1 MVPPVDDA
9 LSQNNAWILLTRYS
23 PERLSFALR
32 LALICALVA
41 LVAEIYK
48 TPEIALTTY
57 VVFFLNKPDRVES
70 IVLSIAFTIIITII
84 IGFLFVIASPVLASI
99 PLRVGAMAAISF
111 TLLFLVSASK
121 LKPIGSTLTL
131 IIAYALD
138 LLGSVPL
145 GELVTRA
152 FLYTLLFIAIP
163 AAVSIVINLLFG
175 AAPRSLAQ
183 KDLAAKLRTAAR
195 ALQTAEESIRELN
208 QPLAEGDE
216 ETQKELKLSSIE
228 HSSRP
233 EDLDALKASCDGVTT
248 ILSAVQLM
256 VTEPDALPSM
266 ETRSVMQSTLLEMA
280 AIFEKGGYPALVEP
294 IPVEGD
300 SADLVRS
307 SIMFFNAGLAQ
318 FGELRPA
325 PPKEKKA
332 KSGFFLPD
340 AFSNPEHVQYAFKT
354 TLAAMTCYLIYSTLS
369 WPGIHTALITCFIV
383 SLGTVAET
391 VEKLKLR
398 ILGCV
403 VGTVAGLGVMIGIIP
418 RTTDIGH
425 LMVVVFAGAFIG
437 AWIAAG
443 SPRISYA
450 GFQFAFAYFLCV
462 IQGSSP
468 AFNMVVA
475 RDRVIGIFLGILVS
489 YLISTRLWP
498 ASIAPQIDEGLK
510 TAQKQLQEIEQLPDP
525 WQRRRV
531 AAETQALLHKI
542 ETDIQLADYEPPSIR
557 PTTAWRRARMNA
569 VQAAQQLGTTLFA
582 RSELRDSGKEPTAN
596 SAALS
601 ELLDNR
607 SHSFQLAWSRI
618 DQSEEHA

>member
-9 LSQNNAWILLTRYS
+9 LPQNNAWILLTRYS

-32 LALICALVA
+32 LALICAVVA

-70 IVLSIAFTIIITII
+70 IVLSIAFTIIIAVI
-84 IGFLFVIASPVLASI
+84 IGFLLLIASPVLASI

-131 IIAYALD
+131 VIAYALD

-145 GELVTRA
+145 GELATRA
-152 FLYTLLFIAIP
+152 FLYTLLFVAIP
-163 AAVSIVINLLFG
+163 AAVSIVINLLLG

-183 KDLAAKLRTAAR
+183 KDLAGRLRTAAR
-195 ALQTAEESIRELN
+195 ALQTDEESIRELN
-208 QPLAEGDE
+208 QLLAEGDE
-216 ETQKELKLSSIE
+216 EAQKELKLSSIE

-233 EDLDALKASCDGVTT
+233 EDLDALKASSDGVITV
-248 ILSAVQLM
+248 LCAVQLM
-256 VTEPDALPSM
+256 VTEPDALPST
-266 ETRSVMQSTLLEMA
+266 ETRSVMQSTLLQMA
-280 AIFEKGGYPALVEP
+280 AIFEKGGYPILVEL
-294 IPVEGD
+294 IPAEGG
-300 SADLVRS
+300 SADLVGS

-340 AFSNPEHVQYAFKT
+340 AFSNSEHVQYAFKT

-403 VGTVAGLGVMIGIIP
+403 VGTVAGLSVMIGIIP
-418 RTTDIGH
+418 QTTDIGH
-425 LMVVVFAGAFIG
+425 LMMVVFAGAFIG

-468 AFNMVVA
+468 SFNMVVA

-498 ASIAPQIDEGLK
+498 ASIAPQIDEALK
-510 TAQKQLQEIEQLPDP
+510 TAQKQLQEIDQLPDP
-525 WQRRRV
+525 WQRRRL

-542 ETDIQLADYEPPSIR
+542 ETDIRLAGYEPLSIR
-557 PTTAWRRARMNA
+557 PTTAWRRARRNA
-569 VQAAQQLGTTLFA
+569 VQAARRLDTTLFA
-582 RSELRDSGKEPTAN
+582 RSELKDSGKEPAAYN
-596 SAALS
+596 AALS
-601 ELLDNR
+601 ELLDSR

-618 DQSEEHA
+618 DRSEEHA

>member
-1 MVPPVDDA
+1 MAPPVDDA
-9 LSQNNAWILLTRYS
+9 LPQNNAWTLLTRYS

-70 IVLSIAFTIIITII
+70 IVLSIAFTIIITVIV
-84 IGFLFVIASPVLASI
+84 GFLLVIASPVLASI

-152 FLYTLLFIAIP
+152 FLYTLLFVAIP

-183 KDLAAKLRTAAR
+183 KDLAARLCTAAK
-195 ALQTAEESIRELN
+195 ALQTDEESIRELK
-208 QPLAEGDE
+208 QLLAEGDE

-233 EDLDALKASCDGVTT
+233 EDLDALKASSDGVVT

-256 VTEPDALPSM
+256 VTEPDALPST
-266 ETRSVMQSTLLEMA
+266 ETRSAMQSTLLQMA

-294 IPVEGD
+294 IPVEGG

-307 SIMFFNAGLAQ
+307 SIMFFNAGLSQ
-318 FGELRPA
+318 FGERRRSS
-325 PPKEKKA
+325 KEKKA

-354 TLAAMTCYLIYSTLS
+354 TLAAMTCYLIYSVLN

-383 SLGTVAET
+383 SLGTVAES
-391 VEKLKLR
+391 VEKLQLR
-398 ILGCV
+398 ILGCI

-450 GFQFAFAYFLCV
+450 GLQFAFAYFLCV

-510 TAQKQLQEIEQLPDP
+510 TAQKQLQEIDQLSNP

-542 ETDIQLADYEPPSIR
+542 ETDIQLAGYEPPSIR
-557 PTTAWRRARMNA
+557 PTTAWRRARRNA
-569 VQAAQQLGTTLFA
+569 VRAAQRLDIAVFA
-582 RSELRDSGKEPTAN
+582 RSELKDSGKEPAVDN
-596 SAALS
+596 AALS
-601 ELLDNR
+601 ELSDAR
-607 SHSFQLAWSRI
+607 SHSFQLALSRI

>member
-1 MVPPVDDA
+1 MAPPVDDA
-9 LSQNNAWILLTRYS
+9 LPQNNAWTLLTRYS

-70 IVLSIAFTIIITII
+70 IVLSIAFTIIITVIV
-84 IGFLFVIASPVLASI
+84 GFLLVIASPVLASI

-111 TLLFLVSASK
+111 TLLFLVSASR

-152 FLYTLLFIAIP
+152 FLYTLLFVAIP

-183 KDLAAKLRTAAR
+183 KDLAARLCTAAK
-195 ALQTAEESIRELN
+195 ALQTDEESIRELK
-208 QPLAEGDE
+208 QLLAEGDE

-233 EDLDALKASCDGVTT
+233 EDLDALKASSDGVVT

-256 VTEPDALPSM
+256 VTEPDALPSS
-266 ETRSVMQSTLLEMA
+266 ETRSAMQSTLLQMA

-294 IPVEGD
+294 IPVEGG
-300 SADLVRS
+300 SADLVCS
-307 SIMFFNAGLAQ
+307 SIMFFNAGLSQ
-318 FGELRPA
+318 FGERRPSS
-325 PPKEKKA
+325 KEKKA
-332 KSGFFLPD
+332 KSGFFLPN

-354 TLAAMTCYLIYSTLS
+354 TLAAMTCYLIYSVLN

-383 SLGTVAET
+383 SLGTVAES
-391 VEKLKLR
+391 VEKLQLR
-398 ILGCV
+398 ILGCI

-450 GFQFAFAYFLCV
+450 GLQFAFAYFLCV

-498 ASIAPQIDEGLK
+498 ASIAPHIDEGLK
-510 TAQKQLQEIEQLPDP
+510 TAQKQLQEIDQLSNP

-531 AAETQALLHKI
+531 AAEAQALLHKI
-542 ETDIQLADYEPPSIR
+542 ETDIQLAGYEPPSIR
-557 PTTAWRRARMNA
+557 PTTAWRRARRNA
-569 VQAAQQLGTTLFA
+569 VRAAQRLDIALFA
-582 RSELRDSGKEPTAN
+582 RSELKDPGEEPAADN
-596 SAALS
+596 AALS
-601 ELLDNR
+601 ELLDVR

>member
-9 LSQNNAWILLTRYS
+9 LPQNNAWILLTRYS

-41 LVAEIYK
+41 LIAEIYK

-70 IVLSIAFTIIITII
+70 IVLSIAFTIIIAVI
-84 IGFLFVIASPVLASI
+84 IGFLLVIASPVLASI

-131 IIAYALD
+131 VIAYALD

-145 GELVTRA
+145 GELATRA
-152 FLYTLLFIAIP
+152 FLYTLLFVAIP

-183 KDLAAKLRTAAR
+183 KDLAGRLRTAAR
-195 ALQTAEESIRELN
+195 ALQTDGESIRELK
-208 QPLAEGDE
+208 QLLAEGDE
-216 ETQKELKLSSIE
+216 ETQKELKLASIE

-233 EDLDALKASCDGVTT
+233 EDLDALKASSDGVIT
-248 ILSAVQLM
+248 ILSAVHLM
-256 VTEPDALPSM
+256 VAEPDALPSTG
-266 ETRSVMQSTLLEMA
+266 TRSVMQSTLLEMA
-280 AIFEKGGYPALVEP
+280 AIFEKGRYPVLVEP
-294 IPVEGD
+294 IPAEGD
-300 SADLVRS
+300 SDDLVGS

-325 PPKEKKA
+325 PSKEKKA

-340 AFSNPEHVQYAFKT
+340 AFSNSKHVHYAFKT

-403 VGTVAGLGVMIGIIP
+403 VGTVAGLSVMIGIIP
-418 RTTDIGH
+418 QTTDIGH
-425 LMVVVFAGAFIG
+425 LMTVVFAGAFVG

-443 SPRISYA
+443 SPRVSYA

-462 IQGSSP
+462 IQGSFPS
-468 AFNMVVA
+468 FNMVVA
-475 RDRVIGIFLGILVS
+475 RDRIIGIFLGILVS

-498 ASIAPQIDEGLK
+498 GSIAPQIDEALK
-510 TAQKQLQEIEQLPDP
+510 TAQKQLQEIDQIPDP
-525 WQRRRV
+525 WQRRRL

-542 ETDIQLADYEPPSIR
+542 ETDIQLAGYEPLSIR
-557 PTTAWRRARMNA
+557 PTTAWRCERRNA
-569 VQAAQQLGTTLFA
+569 VQAAQRLDTTLFA
-582 RSELRDSGKEPTAN
+582 RSELKDSGKEPAADN
-596 SAALS
+596 AALS
-601 ELLDNR
+601 ELLDSR

>member
-1 MVPPVDDA
+1 MAPPVDDT
-9 LSQNNAWILLTRYS
+9 LPQNNAWTLLTRYS

-70 IVLSIAFTIIITII
+70 IVLSIAFTIIITVIV
-84 IGFLFVIASPVLASI
+84 GFLLVIASPVLASI

-152 FLYTLLFIAIP
+152 FLYTLLFVAIP
-163 AAVSIVINLLFG
+163 AAVSIAINLLFG

-183 KDLAAKLRTAAR
+183 KDLAARLCTAAK
-195 ALQTAEESIRELN
+195 ALQTDEESIRELR
-208 QPLAEGDE
+208 QLLAEGDE

-233 EDLDALKASCDGVTT
+233 EDLDALKASSDGVVT

-256 VTEPDALPSM
+256 VTEPDALPST
-266 ETRSVMQSTLLEMA
+266 ETRSAMQSTLLEMA

-294 IPVEGD
+294 IPIEGG
-300 SADLVRS
+300 SADLVCS
-307 SIMFFNAGLAQ
+307 SIMFFNAGLSQ
-318 FGELRPA
+318 FGERRPSS
-325 PPKEKKA
+325 KEKKA
-332 KSGFFLPD
+332 KSGFFLPN

-354 TLAAMTCYLIYSTLS
+354 TLAAMTCYLIYSVLN

-383 SLGTVAET
+383 SLGTVAES
-391 VEKLKLR
+391 VEKLQLR
-398 ILGCV
+398 ILGCMA
-403 VGTVAGLGVMIGIIP
+403 GTVAGLGVMIGIIP

-450 GFQFAFAYFLCV
+450 GLQFAFAYFLCV

-498 ASIAPQIDEGLK
+498 ASIAPHIDEGLK
-510 TAQKQLQEIEQLPDP
+510 TAQKQLQEIDQLSNP
-525 WQRRRV
+525 WPRRRV

-542 ETDIQLADYEPPSIR
+542 ETDIQLAGYEPPSIR
-557 PTTAWRRARMNA
+557 PTTAWRRARRNA
-569 VQAAQQLGTTLFA
+569 VRAAQRLDIALFA
-582 RSELRDSGKEPTAN
+582 RSELKDSGKEPAADN
-596 SAALS
+596 AALS
-601 ELLDNR
+601 ELSDAR
-607 SHSFQLAWSRI
+607 SHSFQLALSRI

>member
-1 MVPPVDDA
+1 MAPPVDDA
-9 LSQNNAWILLTRYS
+9 LPQNNAWTLLTRYS

-70 IVLSIAFTIIITII
+70 IVLSIAFTIIITVIV
-84 IGFLFVIASPVLASI
+84 GFLLVIASPVLASI

-152 FLYTLLFIAIP
+152 FLYTLLFVAIP

-183 KDLAAKLRTAAR
+183 KDFAARLCTAAK
-195 ALQTAEESIRELN
+195 ALQTDEESIRELK
-208 QPLAEGDE
+208 QLLAEGDE

-233 EDLDALKASCDGVTT
+233 EDLDALKASSDGVVT

-256 VTEPDALPSM
+256 VTEPDALPST
-266 ETRSVMQSTLLEMA
+266 ETRSAMQSTLLQMA

-294 IPVEGD
+294 IPVEGG
-300 SADLVRS
+300 SADLVCS
-307 SIMFFNAGLAQ
+307 SIMFFNAGLSQ
-318 FGELRPA
+318 FGERRPSS
-325 PPKEKKA
+325 KEKKA
-332 KSGFFLPD
+332 KSGFFLPN

-354 TLAAMTCYLIYSTLS
+354 TLAAMTCYLIYSVLN

-383 SLGTVAET
+383 SLGTVAES
-391 VEKLKLR
+391 VEKLRLR
-398 ILGCV
+398 ILGCM

-450 GFQFAFAYFLCV
+450 GLQFAFAYFLCA

-489 YLISTRLWP
+489 YFISTRLWP
-498 ASIAPQIDEGLK
+498 ASIAPHIDEGLK
-510 TAQKQLQEIEQLPDP
+510 TAQKQLQEIYQLSNP

-542 ETDIQLADYEPPSIR
+542 ETDIQLAGYEPPSIR
-557 PTTAWRRARMNA
+557 PTTAWRRARRNA
-569 VQAAQQLGTTLFA
+569 VRAAQRLDIALFA
-582 RSELRDSGKEPTAN
+582 RSELKDSGKEPAADN
-596 SAALS
+596 AALS
-601 ELLDNR
+601 ELSDAR
-607 SHSFQLAWSRI
+607 SHSFQLALSRI

>member
-1 MVPPVDDA
+1 MVPPADDA
-9 LSQNNAWILLTRYS
+9 LFQNNTWILLTRYS
-23 PERLSFALR
+23 PERISFALR

-70 IVLSIAFTIIITII
+70 IVLSIAFTIIITVI
-84 IGFLFVIASPVLASI
+84 IGFLLVIASPVLVSI
-99 PLRVGAMAAISF
+99 PLRLGAMTAISF

-121 LKPIGSTLTL
+121 LKPIGSTLAL
-131 IIAYALD
+131 VIAYALD
-138 LLGSVPL
+138 LLGSAPL

-152 FLYTLLFIAIP
+152 FLYTLLFFAIP

-175 AAPRSLAQ
+175 EAPRSLAQ
-183 KDLAAKLRTAAR
+183 KDLAARLRTAAK
-195 ALQTAEESIRELN
+195 ALQTDEESILELN
-208 QPLAEGDE
+208 QFLAEGDE
-216 ETQKELKLSSIE
+216 EMQKEFRLSSIE

-233 EDLDALKASCDGVTT
+233 EDLDALKASSDGVTT

-256 VTEPDALPSM
+256 VTEPDALPSA
-266 ETRSVMQSTLLEMA
+266 EIRSAMQSTLLQMA
-280 AIFEKGGYPALVEP
+280 AIFQRGGYPALVEP
-294 IPVEGD
+294 IPLDGD
-300 SADLVRS
+300 STSLVRS
-307 SIMFFNAGLAQ
+307 FVMFFNSGLGQ
-318 FGELRPA
+318 FGERRSA
-325 PPKEKKA
+325 PFKKKKA
-332 KSGFFLPD
+332 KSGFLLPD
-340 AFSNPEHVQYAFKT
+340 AFSNPEHVHYAFKT
-354 TLAAMTCYLIYSTLS
+354 TLAAMTCYLIYSVLN

-391 VEKLKLR
+391 VEKLQLR

-403 VGTVAGLGVMIGIIP
+403 AGTVAGLGVMIFIIP
-418 RTTDIGH
+418 RATDIGH
-425 LMVVVFAGAFIG
+425 LIVVVFAGAFIG

-498 ASIAPQIDEGLK
+498 ASIAPQIDAALK
-510 TAQKQLQEIEQLPDP
+510 TAQKQLQEINQLPDP
-525 WQRRRV
+525 WQRRRA
-531 AAETQALLHKI
+531 AAETQGLLHKI
-542 ETDIQLADYEPPSIR
+542 ETDIQLAGYEPPSIR
-557 PTTAWRRARMNA
+557 PTTAWRRTRSNA
-569 VQAAQQLGTTLFA
+569 VRAAQRMDIALFA
-582 RSELRDSGKEPTAN
+582 RSELKDSGKEPAADN
-596 SAALS
+596 AALS
-601 ELLDNR
+601 ELSDAR
-607 SHSFQLAWSRI
+607 SHSFQLALSRI
-618 DQSEEHA
+618 D

>member
-1 MVPPVDDA
+1 V
-9 LSQNNAWILLTRYS
+9 
-23 PERLSFALR
+23 
-32 LALICALVA
+32 
-41 LVAEIYK
+41 
-48 TPEIALTTY
+48 
-57 VVFFLNKPDRVES
+57 
-70 IVLSIAFTIIITII
+70 
-84 IGFLFVIASPVLASI
+84 
-99 PLRVGAMAAISF
+99 
-111 TLLFLVSASK
+111 
-121 LKPIGSTLTL
+121 
-131 IIAYALD
+131 
-138 LLGSVPL
+138 
-145 GELVTRA
+145 
-152 FLYTLLFIAIP
+152 
-163 AAVSIVINLLFG
+163 
-175 AAPRSLAQ
+175 Q
-183 KDLAAKLRTAAR
+183 KDLAARLCTAAK
-195 ALQTAEESIRELN
+195 ALQTDEESIRELK
-208 QPLAEGDE
+208 QLLAEGDE

-233 EDLDALKASCDGVTT
+233 EDLDALKASSDGVVT
-248 ILSAVQLM
+248 ILSGVQLM
-256 VTEPDALPSM
+256 VTEPDALPST
-266 ETRSVMQSTLLEMA
+266 ETRSVIQSTLLEMA
-280 AIFEKGGYPALVEP
+280 TTFEKGGYPALVEP

-300 SADLVRS
+300 SADLVGS

-354 TLAAMTCYLIYSTLS
+354 TLAAMTCYLIYSVLN

-383 SLGTVAET
+383 SLGTVAES
-391 VEKLKLR
+391 VEKLQLR
-398 ILGCV
+398 ILGCM

-450 GFQFAFAYFLCV
+450 GLQFAFAYFLCV

-498 ASIAPQIDEGLK
+498 ASIAPHIDEGLK
-510 TAQKQLQEIEQLPDP
+510 TAQKQLQEIDQLSNP

-542 ETDIQLADYEPPSIR
+542 ETDIQLAGYEPPSIR
-557 PTTAWRRARMNA
+557 PTTAWRRARRNA
-569 VQAAQQLGTTLFA
+569 VRAAQRLDIALFA
-582 RSELRDSGKEPTAN
+582 RSELKDSGKEPAADN
-596 SAALS
+596 AALS
-601 ELLDNR
+601 DLSDAR
-607 SHSFQLAWSRI
+607 SHSFQLALSRI

>member
-1 MVPPVDDA
+1 MAPPVDDT
-9 LSQNNAWILLTRYS
+9 LPQNNAWTLLTRYS

-70 IVLSIAFTIIITII
+70 IVLSIAFTIIITVIV
-84 IGFLFVIASPVLASI
+84 GFLLVIASPVLASI

-152 FLYTLLFIAIP
+152 FLYTLLFVAIP

-183 KDLAAKLRTAAR
+183 KDLAARLCTAAK
-195 ALQTAEESIRELN
+195 ALQTDEESIRELN
-208 QPLAEGDE
+208 QLLAEGDE
-216 ETQKELKLSSIE
+216 EAQKELKLSSIE

-233 EDLDALKASCDGVTT
+233 EDLDALKASSDGVVT

-256 VTEPDALPSM
+256 VTEPDALPST
-266 ETRSVMQSTLLEMA
+266 ETRSAMQSTLLQMA

-294 IPVEGD
+294 IPVEGG
-300 SADLVRS
+300 SADLVCS
-307 SIMFFNAGLAQ
+307 SIRFFNAGLSQ
-318 FGELRPA
+318 FGERRPSS
-325 PPKEKKA
+325 KEKKA
-332 KSGFFLPD
+332 KSGFFLPN

-354 TLAAMTCYLIYSTLS
+354 TLAAMTCYLIYSVLN

-383 SLGTVAET
+383 SLGTVAES
-391 VEKLKLR
+391 VEKLQLR
-398 ILGCV
+398 ILGCM

-498 ASIAPQIDEGLK
+498 ASIAPQIDEALK
-510 TAQKQLQEIEQLPDP
+510 TAQKQLQEIDQLPDP
-525 WQRRRV
+525 WQRRRL

-542 ETDIQLADYEPPSIR
+542 ETDIQLAGYEPPSIR
-557 PTTAWRRARMNA
+557 PTTAWRRARRNA
-569 VQAAQQLGTTLFA
+569 VQAAQRLDTTLFA
-582 RSELRDSGKEPTAN
+582 RSELKDSGKEPAADN
-596 SAALS
+596 AALW
-601 ELLDNR
+601 ELLDSR

-618 DQSEEHA
+618 DHSEEHA